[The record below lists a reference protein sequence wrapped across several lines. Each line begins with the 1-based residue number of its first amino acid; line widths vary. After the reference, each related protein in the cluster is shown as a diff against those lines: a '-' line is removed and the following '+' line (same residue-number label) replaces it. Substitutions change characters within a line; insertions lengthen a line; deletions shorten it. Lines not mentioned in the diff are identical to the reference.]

1 MLYRLELMLAAG
13 ECLTLAKPV
22 LAEEIVTPP
31 HFQRLDRPLK

>member
-22 LAEEIVTPP
+22 LAEEIVAASPCIFSVWIP
-31 HFQRLDRPLK
+31 R